1 MSFIV
6 EQKTESTF
14 KPVPAGL
21 HLGRCWRIIDLGS
34 QKVEY
39 MGETKVQR
47 KIMIGWELF
56 GEDTDG
62 APLKTDDGKPMS
74 IFKQYTLSWSENAN
88 LRKDLQA
95 WRGKAWTDAEASRF
109 DLKAVL
115 GAYCMLNVIV
125 TSKNGK
131 TYSNVDGIAP
141 VPAMIKSSGLPDG
154 VNKAQLFTIAD
165 PDMQVFDSLSNHL
178 KQKIE
183 NSPEWQSKG
192 QPKTSAQSWFD
203 DMEDEI
209 PF

>member
-1 MSFIV
+1 
-6 EQKTESTF
+6 
-14 KPVPAGL
+14 
-21 HLGRCWRIIDLGS
+21 
-34 QKVEY
+34 

-56 GEDTDG
+56 GETDDG
-62 APLKTDDGKPMS
+62 TPLKTDDGKPMS

-95 WRGKAWTDAEASRF
+95 WRGKPWTDAEANRF
-109 DLKAVL
+109 DLKTVL
-115 GAYCMLNVIV
+115 GAFCMLNVIV

-131 TYSNVDGIAP
+131 TYSNVGGISP
-141 VPAMIKSSGLPDG
+141 VPAMMKSAGLPNG
-154 VNKAQLFTIAD
+154 VNKTQLFTIAD
-165 PDMQVFDSLSNHL
+165 PNMDVFDSLSNHI

-183 NSPEWQSKG
+183 GSPEWQSRGNKPAPSTG
-192 QPKTSAQSWFD
+192 FD

>member
-6 EQKTESTF
+6 EQNTESNF
-14 KPVPAGL
+14 KPVPAGS

-56 GEDTDG
+56 GEDDDE

-95 WRGKAWTDAEASRF
+95 WRGKPWTDAEANRF
-109 DLKAVL
+109 DLKTVL
-115 GAYCMLNVIV
+115 GAFCMLNVIV
-125 TSKNGK
+125 TNKNGK
-131 TYSNVDGIAP
+131 TYSNVGGISP
-141 VPAMIKSSGLPDG
+141 VPAMMKSAGLPNG
-154 VNKAQLFTIAD
+154 VNKTQLFTIAD
-165 PDMQVFDSLSNHL
+165 PDMDVFDSLSNHI

-183 NSPEWQSKG
+183 GSPEWQSRGNKPAPSTG
-192 QPKTSAQSWFD
+192 FD
-203 DMEDEI
+203 DMEDDI

>member
-6 EQKTESTF
+6 EQNTESNF
-14 KPVPAGL
+14 KPVPAGS

-62 APLKTDDGKPMS
+62 TPLKTDDGKLMS

-165 PDMQVFDSLSNHL
+165 PDMDVFDSLSNHL

-183 NSPEWQSKG
+183 GSPEWKSKG
-192 QPKTSAQSWFD
+192 QLKTSAPSGFD
-203 DMEDEI
+203 DMDDEI

>member
-6 EQKTESTF
+6 EQNTESNF
-14 KPVPAGL
+14 KPVPAGS

-56 GEDTDG
+56 GEDDDG

-95 WRGKAWTDAEASRF
+95 WRGKPWTDAEANRF
-109 DLKAVL
+109 DLKTVL
-115 GAYCMLNVIV
+115 GAFCMLNVIV
-125 TSKNGK
+125 TNKNGK
-131 TYSNVDGIAP
+131 TYSNVGGISP
-141 VPAMIKSSGLPDG
+141 VPAMMKSAGLPNG
-154 VNKAQLFTIAD
+154 VNKTQLFTIAD
-165 PDMQVFDSLSNHL
+165 PDMDVFDSLSNHI

-183 NSPEWQSKG
+183 GSPEWQSRGNKPAPSTG
-192 QPKTSAQSWFD
+192 FD

>member
-6 EQKTESTF
+6 EQNTESNF
-14 KPVPAGL
+14 KPVPAGS

-56 GEDTDG
+56 GETDDG
-62 APLKTDDGKPMS
+62 TPLKTDDGKPMS

-95 WRGKAWTDAEASRF
+95 WRGKPWTDAEANRF
-109 DLKAVL
+109 DLKTVL
-115 GAYCMLNVIV
+115 GAFCMLNVIV

-131 TYSNVDGIAP
+131 TYSNVGGISP
-141 VPAMIKSSGLPDG
+141 VPAMMKSAGLPNG
-154 VNKAQLFTIAD
+154 VNKTQLFTIAD
-165 PDMQVFDSLSNHL
+165 PDMDVFDNLSNHI

-183 NSPEWQSKG
+183 GSPEWKSKG

>member
-6 EQKTESTF
+6 EQNTESNF
-14 KPVPAGL
+14 KPVPAGS

-56 GEDTDG
+56 GEDDDG

-95 WRGKAWTDAEASRF
+95 WRGKPWTDAEANRF
-109 DLKAVL
+109 DLKTVL
-115 GAYCMLNVIV
+115 GAFCMLNVIV
-125 TSKNGK
+125 TNKNGK
-131 TYSNVDGIAP
+131 TYSNVGGISP
-141 VPAMIKSSGLPDG
+141 VPAMMKSAGLPNG
-154 VNKAQLFTIAD
+154 VNKTQLFTIAD
-165 PDMQVFDSLSNHL
+165 PDMDVFDSLSNHI

-183 NSPEWQSKG
+183 GSPEWKSKG

>member
-6 EQKTESTF
+6 EQNTESNF
-14 KPVPAGL
+14 KPVPAGS

-56 GEDTDG
+56 GEDDDG

-95 WRGKAWTDAEASRF
+95 WRGKPWTDAEANRF
-109 DLKAVL
+109 DLKTVL
-115 GAYCMLNVIV
+115 GAFCMLNVIV
-125 TSKNGK
+125 TNKNGK
-131 TYSNVDGIAP
+131 TYSNVGGISP
-141 VPAMIKSSGLPDG
+141 VPAMMKSAGLPNG
-154 VNKAQLFTIAD
+154 VNKTQLFTIAD
-165 PDMQVFDSLSNHL
+165 PDMDVFDSLSNHI

-183 NSPEWQSKG
+183 GSPEWQSRGNKPAPSTG
-192 QPKTSAQSWFD
+192 FD
-203 DMEDEI
+203 DMEDDI

>member
-6 EQKTESTF
+6 EQNTESNF
-14 KPVPAGL
+14 KPVPAGS

-56 GEDTDG
+56 GETDDG
-62 APLKTDDGKPMS
+62 TPLKTDDGKPMS

-95 WRGKAWTDAEASRF
+95 WRGKPWTDAEARRF
-109 DLKAVL
+109 DLKTIL
-115 GAYCMLNVIV
+115 GAFGMLNIV
-125 TSKNGK
+125 HREVNGK
-131 TYSNVDGIAP
+131 TYANVAGISP
-141 VPAMIKSSGLPDG
+141 VPSMIKTAGLPKA
-154 VNKAQLFTIAD
+154 VNKDQLFVITE
-165 PDMQVFDSLSNHL
+165 PDMALFETFGDGL
-178 KQKIE
+178 KSKIT
-183 NSPEWQSKG
+183 NTPEWAMQKG
-192 QPKTSAQSWFD
+192 KGVGTVSSFEDLD
-203 DMEDEI
+203 DSI

>member
-6 EQKTESTF
+6 EQNTESNF
-14 KPVPAGL
+14 KPVPAGS

-56 GEDTDG
+56 GETDDVT
-62 APLKTDDGKPMS
+62 PLKTDDGKPMS

-95 WRGKAWTDAEASRF
+95 WRGKPWTDAEANRF
-109 DLKAVL
+109 DLKTVL
-115 GAYCMLNVIV
+115 GAFCMLNVIV
-125 TSKNGK
+125 TNKNGK
-131 TYSNVDGIAP
+131 TYSNVGGISP
-141 VPAMIKSSGLPDG
+141 VPAMMKSAGLPNG
-154 VNKAQLFTIAD
+154 VNKTQLFTIAD
-165 PDMQVFDSLSNHL
+165 PDMDVFDSLSNHI

-183 NSPEWQSKG
+183 GSPEWQSRGNKPAPSTG
-192 QPKTSAQSWFD
+192 FD
-203 DMEDEI
+203 DMEDDI